1 MIKSVLSWIKINLM
15 VWNLYRITSWGL
27 GFHFEDKNAKIHK
40 NDKNV
45 TCFVSKNVNFYLI
58 SVLKDANLKE
68 IKCGITIDML
78 LIITLK
84 LLVELHKEQ
93 K

>member
-1 MIKSVLSWIKINLM
+1 MFCLQKC
-15 VWNLYRITSWGL
+15 
-27 GFHFEDKNAKIHK
+27 HFFN
-40 NDKNV
+40 
-45 TCFVSKNVNFYLI
+45 LI

-93 K
+93 KQIKK